1 MVPYVCASPLFDDI
15 SLCLHTNIE
24 AMGVTDGWGHWAHL
38 GDSQVLP
45 LLNRTGLLNSD
56 TLPYFLS
63 PDKRLFEEFLC
74 SLSKRYQS
82 RKHFFQ
88 ELFQKVPTNS
98 SLPQACELRSQKRR
112 HSWVLQGHWQAS
124 CPEFMHGL
132 QAEERTTFLPTG
144 FTVACPP
151 ISTSLKNQKQK
162 TRQKICYSQSR
173 PGTLE
178 TWAYS
183 GKQPDG

>member
-1 MVPYVCASPLFDDI
+1 MVPYICVSLPFDDI

-24 AMGVTDGWGHWAHL
+24 AMGVTDVEDAELTWVTAKFC
-38 GDSQVLP
+38 
-45 LLNRTGLLNSD
+45 
-56 TLPYFLS
+56 PYSTEQAYWIPPF
-63 PDKRLFEEFLC
+63 PRQRLFEEFLC

-98 SLPQACELRSQKRR
+98 SLPQACESRSQKRR

-144 FTVACPP
+144 FTAACPP
-151 ISTSLKNQKQK
+151 ISTSPLKNQKQK

-173 PGTLE
+173 PGTLD
-178 TWAYS
+178 TWTYS